1 MAKIKFGPQYM
12 NNITFFFCDQMLAT
26 SVSLPLEMLKAG
38 ESAAQVQD
46 RQAPALQIQ
55 SVGLTTEKVKTGAG
69 FDITPDHCLEDIMET
84 DIIFLPALWRNPKS
98 SIRKNKR
105 LLKWL
110 IHHYNNGTIICS
122 VGTGVCFLAETGLL
136 DNKPATTH
144 WYYFDRFQRDYPK
157 IQLKRQ
163 YFIVQ
168 AGNLYSAASVNSLA
182 DLTVYLIQRI
192 YNKLAA
198 MHVERHFS
206 HEIRRSYKSTSYID
220 GQSHHPDEDIMQ
232 TQVWLQDNFNKN
244 IVLSDVAK
252 QFEMSVRSFNRRFK
266 DATGATPLHY
276 LQQVRIE
283 TAKDLLK
290 TSNLTIHEIS
300 EQVGYQDLAHFNKL
314 FKRLLN
320 TSPNQY
326 RAMVRAKLFS
336 VE

>member
-1 MAKIKFGPQYM
+1 MHS
-12 NNITFFFCDQMLAT
+12 ITFFFCDQMLAT

-38 ESAAQVQD
+38 ESAAHVQD
-46 RQAPALQIQ
+46 RNAPALKIQ
-55 SVGLTTEKVKTGAG
+55 SVGLTTEKVTTGAG
-69 FDITPDHCLEDIMET
+69 FDITPDACLEDVTHT
-84 DIIFLPALWRNPKS
+84 DYIFLPALWRNPKS
-98 SIRKNKR
+98 ALRKNKR
-105 LLKWL
+105 LLNWL
-110 IHHYNNGTIICS
+110 IGHHQQGTIICS
-122 VGTGVCFLAETGLL
+122 VGTGVCFLAEAGLL
-136 DNKPATTH
+136 DNKAATTH
-144 WYYFDRFQRDYPK
+144 WYYFDQFQRDYPLV
-157 IQLKRQ
+157 QLKRQ

-168 AGNLYSAASVNSLA
+168 AGNLYSTASVNSLA
-182 DLTVYLIQRI
+182 DLTVHLIQRM

-244 IVLSDVAK
+244 IVLGDVAA
-252 QFEMSVRSFNRRFK
+252 QFDMSVRSFNRRFK
-266 DATGATPLHY
+266 DATGATPLYY
-276 LQQVRIE
+276 LQQIRIE
-283 TAKDLLK
+283 NAKDLLK
-290 TSNLTIHEIS
+290 TSNLSIHEIA

-320 TSPNQY
+320 TLPNQY